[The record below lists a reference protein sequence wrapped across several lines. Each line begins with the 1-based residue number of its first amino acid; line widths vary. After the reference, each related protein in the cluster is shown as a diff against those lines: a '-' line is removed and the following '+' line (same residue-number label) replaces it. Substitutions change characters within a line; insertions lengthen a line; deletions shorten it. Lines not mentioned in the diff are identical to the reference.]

1 MWPSLFPKHP
11 NLFEDMLKKKIR
23 EEVLDDDKTSNSSQ
37 STGQKVTKKL
47 LQIMHNSERGK
58 YY

>member
-1 MWPSLFPKHP
+1 MWSSLFPKPP

-37 STGQKVTKKL
+37 STGQKVAKKL
-47 LQIMHNSERGK
+47 LQIIHDSERGK
-58 YY
+58 CY

>member
-1 MWPSLFPKHP
+1 MWSSLFPKPP

-37 STGQKVTKKL
+37 STGQKVAKKTL
-47 LQIMHNSERGK
+47 TDHT
-58 YY
+58 

>member
-23 EEVLDDDKTSNSSQ
+23 EEFRCRAYNLESA
-37 STGQKVTKKL
+37 
-47 LQIMHNSERGK
+47 
-58 YY
+58 